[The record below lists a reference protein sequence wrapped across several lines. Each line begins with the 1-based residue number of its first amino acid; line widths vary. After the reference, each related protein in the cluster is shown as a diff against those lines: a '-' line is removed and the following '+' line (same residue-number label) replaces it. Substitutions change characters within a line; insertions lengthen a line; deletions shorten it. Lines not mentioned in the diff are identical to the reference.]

1 MMSSPTVD
9 SIRKNLRIVRKIKG
23 LTLQEVG
30 ILSDGKW
37 KPVVVGSW
45 ERGDRAISIKNLIG
59 LAEFYEVS
67 LETLLYG
74 VPDPKWF
81 EGKLVLNEKSEVVWS
96 ATEALVGE
104 TNRAT

>member
-1 MMSSPTVD
+1 MINSPIVD
-9 SIRKNLRIVRKIKG
+9 NIRKNLRIVRKMKG

-59 LAEFYEVS
+59 LSEFYGVP
-67 LETLLYG
+67 LEALLYG
-74 VPDPKWF
+74 KA
-81 EGKLVLNEKSEVVWS
+81 EVVWS